1 MSISSPRSS
10 AKAIVARAS
19 AGDQALPMRDRIK
32 ACALDLLIE
41 YGYRGL
47 SFGNIATALDTT
59 RANIHYH
66 FGHKETLVEEVLADY
81 TRDTIRSTAAI
92 FEDPDLSLMQKIEQ
106 VVAYSRKR
114 YLKYNP
120 PGNEGRPWS
129 LIARM
134 RQDGNFLTAHSHAAL
149 QDFSRD
155 LQACILKAVISARDR
170 KEFVASTPVDDIA
183 LQLFGIANSA
193 SPITQDA
200 GSYERLEQL
209 YLGFARIIAH
219 AFGTRKKPASAVAGT
234 MGIGD
239 QLRATR
245 RGKHLP

>member
-1 MSISSPRSS
+1 
-10 AKAIVARAS
+10 
-19 AGDQALPMRDRIK
+19 MRDRIK
-32 ACALDLLIE
+32 VCACDLLIE

-47 SFGNIATALDTT
+47 SLGDIATALDTT

-66 FGHKETLVEEVLADY
+66 FGHKETLVEDVLADY
-81 TRDTIRSTAAI
+81 ARDTIRSTTEI
-92 FEDPDLSLMQKIEQ
+92 YGDPSLSLTAKIEQ
-106 VVAYSRKR
+106 TVEYSRKR

-120 PGNEGRPWS
+120 RGREGRPWS

-134 RQDGNFLTAHSHAAL
+134 RQDSNFLTPRGHGIL

-155 LQACILKAVISARDR
+155 LHGCIRSAVASARDR

-209 YLGFARIIAH
+209 YLGFARIIDH
-219 AFGTRKKPASAVAGT
+219 AFGSEKRKRKN
-234 MGIGD
+234 
-239 QLRATR
+239 
-245 RGKHLP
+245 